1 MAKVIQFPV
10 PSPEKFGFKPVRK
23 KKEIPT
29 DKKGQLNLFTGAKV
43 VRLSQLTPF
52 EDALLADDHDN
63 KQQARELYLKAIA
76 MKDAV
81 ADAYCN
87 LGIIESEEQHYSKAI
102 DCFTLCLKEDP
113 RHFEAHYNLANQYA
127 EVGNLPLAKVH
138 YQMSI
143 EIEPDFPNSYFN
155 LGLTQAM
162 NKEIPEAIQ
171 SLMKYRNFVA
181 PEERQQAEELISMLA
196 RMVP

>member
-1 MAKVIQFPV
+1 MAKVVQFPV

-23 KKEIPT
+23 KKPEAPT
-29 DKKGQLNLFTGAKV
+29 KKGQLNLFTGGKLV
-43 VRLSQLTPF
+43 KLNQLSPF
-52 EDALLADDHDN
+52 EEALLIDDTGDAA
-63 KQQARELYLKAIA
+63 KAKELYLRAIA
-76 MKDAV
+76 EKDAV

-87 LGIIESEEQHYSKAI
+87 LGIIESEARNYSKAI
-102 DCFTLCLKEDP
+102 DCFTRCLKEEP

-155 LGLTQAM
+155 LGLTLAM
-162 NKEIPEAIQ
+162 NKEVDQAIQ
-171 SLMKYRNFVA
+171 SLLNYRSRVPA
-181 PEERQQAEELISMLA
+181 EERGQAEELITMLS
-196 RMVP
+196 RVSR